1 MPLFSDLGVDTR
13 VSVTWTLTLVDTLTF
28 RFLLAFC
35 NPDTTCNGQGI
46 CGLDGICQCS
56 DGQKGVDCSGK
67 LINVTKN
74 NYVNFL
80 NDTTLIIILFLFVG
94 CPGNKIPD
102 SNNPNQCICPEN
114 QVQDSNIIDMCTC
127 MNGEVPEL
135 TRDCGNF
142 NQNAPLIA

>member
-1 MPLFSDLGVDTR
+1 M
-13 VSVTWTLTLVDTLTF
+13 
-28 RFLLAFC
+28 
-35 NPDTTCNGQGI
+35 
-46 CGLDGICQCS
+46 DGICQCS

-80 NDTTLIIILFLFVG
+80 NDTTLIIILFLFEG

-102 SNNPNQCICPEN
+102 TNNPGQCICPDN

-127 MNGEVPEL
+127 MNGEAPEL